1 MFSPAGAA
9 LRLEAYRIS
18 HDWHGACVDDRMKPH
33 LFSEWDPKQDGNVIA
48 ESAKPML
55 HTVVYD
61 KIKEDIFDFRMA
73 PGQRYAEQE
82 LANRL
87 GVSRTPLR
95 FALHILAREG
105 YLQRVEGHTSWQVRP
120 FDLDYFEDLY
130 DFRVQ
135 IEVIAVRRLCALES
149 SPPELA
155 ALRKFWQTVS
165 EQRDLDD
172 GQSVAREDEKL
183 HTTLVALAGNRE
195 MLRTHTDLTER
206 IRIVRRLDFVEP
218 TRIAA
223 AFEEH
228 DKILG
233 AVLSR
238 RASTAETLI
247 RAHIGA
253 SRAAIR
259 HISLHR
265 LAQATERGRE
275 SSRVKAA
282 S

>member
-1 MFSPAGAA
+1 
-9 LRLEAYRIS
+9 
-18 HDWHGACVDDRMKPH
+18 MKPH
-33 LFSEWDPKQDGNVIA
+33 LFSEWDPKLDGNA
-48 ESAKPML
+48 TPESAKPML
-55 HTVVYD
+55 HTMVYE

-73 PGQRYAEQE
+73 PGQRYSEQE
-82 LANRL
+82 LATRL
-87 GVSRTPLR
+87 GVSRTPMR

-155 ALRKFWQTVS
+155 ALRAFWS
-165 EQRDLDD
+165 AAARERDLHD

-223 AFEEH
+223 AFDEH

-233 AVLSR
+233 AVLGR

-253 SRAAIR
+253 SRSAIK

-265 LAQATERGRE
+265 LAQATERGRD
-275 SSRVKAA
+275 SARAKAA
-282 S
+282 P